1 MKRTLV
7 LNFYIDVVFT
17 MFTWKRVLHYDIN
30 LMSTVT
36 WFLIVPG
43 SPQGLNVFVLLF
55 PYQQKCDWNSECY
68 CLFFTPYQPW
78 TSLPMNQTIYTKI
91 ILYAFLAHISVL
103 CQTVIRCYIPR
114 VATVATII
122 CTLEIRVTCLSTTNV
137 NVTRLDMCFVCDRK
151 ILILKCDC
159 CLHYVHR
166 NRTSLLSDD
175 LNHMINHNGSWSCI
189 RCNENNFA
197 FNHIIEDECFFNL
210 CQEMSANIHMEK
222 WQVIKS
228 AFHLN

>member
-1 MKRTLV
+1 METRSALRHLSHVYSDLISNCSWFSPRT
-7 LNFYIDVVFT
+7 
-17 MFTWKRVLHYDIN
+17 KC
-30 LMSTVT
+30 
-36 WFLIVPG
+36 
-43 SPQGLNVFVLLF
+43 FVLLF

-68 CLFFTPYQPW
+68 CLFFTPYQ
-78 TSLPMNQTIYTKI
+78 LPMNQTIYTKI
-91 ILYAFLAHISVL
+91 ILYALLAHISVL